1 MILYTFYLSA
11 GDGLQEH
18 LYLQGCIISVL
29 SCADA
34 AQEMAAYFYW
44 NTVTFRVTLIFCEN
58 INDCVKAV
66 RTPDSQKKRKKGG

>member
-18 LYLQGCIISVL
+18 LYLPGCILSVL

-34 AQEMAAYFYW
+34 AQEMAAYFYL
-44 NTVTFRVTLIFCEN
+44 NKVTFKLH
-58 INDCVKAV
+58 
-66 RTPDSQKKRKKGG
+66 